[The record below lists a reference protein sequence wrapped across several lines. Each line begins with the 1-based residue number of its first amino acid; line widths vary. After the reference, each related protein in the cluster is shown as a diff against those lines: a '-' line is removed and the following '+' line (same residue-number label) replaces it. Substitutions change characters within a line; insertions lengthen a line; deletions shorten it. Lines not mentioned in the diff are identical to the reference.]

1 LVISLDRLERSQRQ
15 EAGLQKKSPNQI
27 DRHIGSR
34 VRARRIMLGMSQER
48 LADALGL
55 TFQQV
60 QKYEK
65 GVNRIGA
72 SRLLQ
77 IAGIL
82 DVSIEF
88 FFEGLPGL
96 RAGGFSGDSLVAEFL
111 TRSESDRLVRGF
123 LRLKDDEARRK
134 VTDLVDWLASVG

>member
-1 LVISLDRLERSQRQ
+1 M
-15 EAGLQKKSPNQI
+15 QKKSPNQI
-27 DRHIGSR
+27 DKHIGSR
-34 VRARRIMLGMSQER
+34 VRVRRIMLGMSQEK

-72 SRLLQ
+72 SRLLH

-82 DVSIEF
+82 DVSIDF
-88 FFEGLPGL
+88 FFEGLPRM
-96 RAGGFSGDSLVAEFL
+96 RAGGFSGDSLMAEFL

-123 LRLKDDEARRK
+123 LRLEDDEARRK
-134 VTDLVDWLASVG
+134 VADLVDWLASAGN

>member
-1 LVISLDRLERSQRQ
+1 
-15 EAGLQKKSPNQI
+15 LQKKSPNQI

-96 RAGGFSGDSLVAEFL
+96 RAGGFSGDSLLAEFL
-111 TRSESDRLVRGF
+111 TRSQRDRLVRGF
-123 LRLKDDEARRK
+123 LTLKDDEARRK
-134 VTDLVDWLASVG
+134 GADLVDWPGSVS

>member
-1 LVISLDRLERSQRQ
+1 MQQ
-15 EAGLQKKSPNQI
+15 KSPSPI
-27 DRHIGSR
+27 DRHIGNR
-34 VRARRIMLGMSQER
+34 VRARRVTLGMSQEK

-65 GVNRIGA
+65 GTNRIGA
-72 SRLLQ
+72 GRLLH

-88 FFEGLPGL
+88 FFEGLPGCS
-96 RAGGFSGDSLVAEFL
+96 AGGLPGDSVMAEFL
-111 TRSESDRLVRGF
+111 TIPESDRLVRGF
-123 LRLKDDEARRK
+123 LRLKDGEARRK
-134 VTDLVDWLASVG
+134 VADLVEWLASAR

>member
-1 LVISLDRLERSQRQ
+1 M
-15 EAGLQKKSPNQI
+15 QKKSPNQI
-27 DRHIGSR
+27 DKHIGAR
-34 VRARRIMLGMSQER
+34 VRARRVMLGMSQEK

-72 SRLLQ
+72 SRLLH

-96 RAGGFSGDSLVAEFL
+96 RAGGFSDDSVVADFL
-111 TRSESDRLVRGF
+111 TRPESDRLVRGF

-134 VTDLVDWLASVG
+134 VADLVDWLASAG

>member
-1 LVISLDRLERSQRQ
+1 MQQ
-15 EAGLQKKSPNQI
+15 KSPNPI

-34 VRARRIMLGMSQER
+34 VRSRRVMLGMSQEK

-65 GVNRIGA
+65 GVNRVGA

-82 DVSIEF
+82 DVGIDF
-88 FFEGLPGL
+88 FFEGIPGL
-96 RAGGFSGDSLVAEFL
+96 RAGGYSGDSIMAEFL
-111 TRSESDRLVRGF
+111 TIPESDRLVRSF
-123 LRLKDDEARRK
+123 VSLKDDDARKK
-134 VTDLVDWLASVG
+134 VADFVDWLASTR

>member
-1 LVISLDRLERSQRQ
+1 M
-15 EAGLQKKSPNQI
+15 QKKSPNQI
-27 DRHIGSR
+27 DKHIGSR
-34 VRARRIMLGMSQER
+34 VRTRRIMLGMSQEK

-88 FFEGLPGL
+88 FFEGLPGM
-96 RAGGFSGDSLVAEFL
+96 RVGGTADDMVAEFL
-111 TRSESDRLVRGF
+111 TIPESDRLVRGF
-123 LRLKDDEARRK
+123 MRLKDVEARKK
-134 VTDLVDWLASVG
+134 VADLVDWLASAG

>member
-1 LVISLDRLERSQRQ
+1 M
-15 EAGLQKKSPNQI
+15 QKKSPNQI
-27 DRHIGSR
+27 DKHIGSR
-34 VRARRIMLGMSQER
+34 VRARRIMLGMSQEK

-72 SRLLQ
+72 SRLLHM
-77 IAGIL
+77 ASIL
-82 DVSIEF
+82 DVNIEF
-88 FFEGLPGL
+88 FFEGVPGL
-96 RAGGFSGDSLVAEFL
+96 RAGGFSNDSLMAEFL

-123 LRLKDDEARRK
+123 LKLKDDEARRK
-134 VTDLVDWLASVG
+134 VADLVDWLASAS

>member
-1 LVISLDRLERSQRQ
+1 MQQ
-15 EAGLQKKSPNQI
+15 KSPSPI
-27 DRHIGSR
+27 DAHIGSR
-34 VRARRIMLGMSQER
+34 VRSRRIKLGMSQEK
-48 LADALGL
+48 LAEALGL

-77 IAGIL
+77 IATIL

-88 FFEGLPGL
+88 FFEETPGFPKTG
-96 RAGGFSGDSLVAEFL
+96 AADDDEMAEFL
-111 TRSESDRLVRGF
+111 MKPGSDRLVRGF
-123 LRLKDDEARRK
+123 LRLKDDEVRK
-134 VTDLVDWLASVG
+134 KVADLVDWLASLH

>member
-1 LVISLDRLERSQRQ
+1 M
-15 EAGLQKKSPNQI
+15 QKKSPNET
-27 DRHIGSR
+27 DKHIGSR
-34 VRARRIMLGMSQER
+34 VRARRVMLGMSQEK

-72 SRLLQ
+72 SRLLHM
-77 IAGIL
+77 AGIL

-96 RAGGFSGDSLVAEFL
+96 RADGFSGDSLVAEFL
-111 TRSESDRLVRGF
+111 TRSESDRWS
-123 LRLKDDEARRK
+123 A
-134 VTDLVDWLASVG
+134 AS

>member
-1 LVISLDRLERSQRQ
+1 M
-15 EAGLQKKSPNQI
+15 QKKSPNQV
-27 DRHIGSR
+27 DRHIGNR
-34 VRARRIMLGMSQER
+34 VRARRTMLGMSQEK

-88 FFEGLPGL
+88 FFEGAPGL
-96 RAGGFSGDSLVAEFL
+96 RGGFPGDSLMAEFL
-111 TRSESDRLVRGF
+111 TVSESDRLVRGF
-123 LRLKDDEARRK
+123 VRLKDDEARRK
-134 VTDLVDWLASVG
+134 VADLVDWLASTG

>member
-1 LVISLDRLERSQRQ
+1 M
-15 EAGLQKKSPNQI
+15 QKKSPNQV

-34 VRARRIMLGMSQER
+34 VRARRTMLGMSQEK

-72 SRLLQ
+72 SRLLH

-96 RAGGFSGDSLVAEFL
+96 RAGGFSDDSLVAEFL

-134 VTDLVDWLASVG
+134 VADLVDWLASVS

>member
-1 LVISLDRLERSQRQ
+1 
-15 EAGLQKKSPNQI
+15 LQQKSPNPI

-34 VRARRIMLGMSQER
+34 VRARRVMLGMSQEK
-48 LADALGL
+48 LAEALGL
-55 TFQQV
+55 TFQQI

-77 IAGIL
+77 MAGIL

-88 FFEGLPGL
+88 FFEGAPGL
-96 RAGGFSGDSLVAEFL
+96 PNVGLTGDSVMAEFL
-111 TRSESDRLVRGF
+111 TSPDSDRLVRSF
-123 LRLKDDEARRK
+123 VRLRDDEARKR
-134 VTDLVDWLASVG
+134 VADLVDWLASAC

>member
-1 LVISLDRLERSQRQ
+1 
-15 EAGLQKKSPNQI
+15 LQKKSPT
-27 DRHIGSR
+27 DVDKHIGSR
-34 VRARRIMLGMSQER
+34 VRARRVMLGMSQEK

-72 SRLLQ
+72 SRLLHM
-77 IAGIL
+77 AGIL

-88 FFEGLPGL
+88 FFEGIPGL
-96 RAGGFSGDSLVAEFL
+96 RAGGFADDSLVAEFL
-111 TRSESDRLVRGF
+111 MRSDSDRLVRGF
-123 LRLKDDEARRK
+123 LKLKDDEARRR
-134 VTDLVDWLASVG
+134 VADLVDWLASAGQETRTAVPGKE

>member
-1 LVISLDRLERSQRQ
+1 M
-15 EAGLQKKSPNQI
+15 QKKSPNQI

-72 SRLLQ
+72 SRLLH

-82 DVSIEF
+82 DVNIEF
-88 FFEGLPGL
+88 FFGGIPGFQ
-96 RAGGFSGDSLVAEFL
+96 AGGFADDGLMAEFL
-111 TRSESDRLVRGF
+111 TSSESNRLVRGF
-123 LRLKDDEARRK
+123 VRLKDDEARRK
-134 VTDLVDWLASVG
+134 VSDLVDWLVASS

>member
-1 LVISLDRLERSQRQ
+1 MQQ
-15 EAGLQKKSPNQI
+15 KSPSPI

-34 VRARRIMLGMSQER
+34 VRARRVTLGMSQEK

-65 GVNRIGA
+65 GTNRIGA
-72 SRLLQ
+72 GRLLH

-88 FFEGLPGL
+88 FFEGLPGCS
-96 RAGGFSGDSLVAEFL
+96 AGGLPGDSVMAEFL
-111 TRSESDRLVRGF
+111 TIPESDRLVRGF
-123 LRLKDDEARRK
+123 LRLKDGEARRK
-134 VTDLVDWLASVG
+134 VADLVEWLASAR

>member
-1 LVISLDRLERSQRQ
+1 
-15 EAGLQKKSPNQI
+15 LQKKSPNQV
-27 DRHIGSR
+27 DRHISSR
-34 VRARRIMLGMSQER
+34 VRARRIMLGMSQEK

-72 SRLLQ
+72 SRLLH

-96 RAGGFSGDSLVAEFL
+96 RAGGFSDDSLVAEFL

-123 LRLKDDEARRK
+123 LKLKDDEARRK
-134 VTDLVDWLASVG
+134 VADLVDWLASVS

>member
-1 LVISLDRLERSQRQ
+1 
-15 EAGLQKKSPNQI
+15 LQQKSPNPV

-34 VRARRIMLGMSQER
+34 VRARRNMLGMSQEK

-65 GVNRIGA
+65 GSNRVGA

-82 DVSIEF
+82 GVNIEF

-96 RAGGFSGDSLVAEFL
+96 RAEGLLGQGVMAEFL
-111 TRSESDRLVRGF
+111 TSPESDRLVRGF
-123 LRLKDDEARRK
+123 VRLRDDEARKK
-134 VTDLVDWLASVG
+134 VADLVDWLASAT

>member
-1 LVISLDRLERSQRQ
+1 M
-15 EAGLQKKSPNQI
+15 QKKAPNHI
-27 DRHIGSR
+27 DGHIGSR
-34 VRARRIMLGMSQER
+34 VRARRTMLGMSQER

-65 GVNRIGA
+65 GMNRIGA

-82 DVSIEF
+82 DVGIEF

-96 RAGGFSGDSLVAEFL
+96 RAGGFAGDSLMAEFL

-134 VTDLVDWLASVG
+134 VADLVDWLASVS